1 MVDAMP
7 GTSKTGGDICDR
19 QRAEIGGQVVSGT
32 LSIQEAC
39 AQHQLSPELLLE
51 WVATFRQSS
60 LTAFDEQVRRT
71 LADQGVDV
79 STLTSAEFQG
89 DLDQFTI
96 ADLIQTLAFGQRD
109 AILTVAQAGSESRI
123 WCIGGEIAD
132 AECGKLTGIAAVY
145 RMLALEQGRV
155 RASFHRV
162 HRPRRVHASIMQ
174 VLLEGARRSDEC
186 RLLRAR
192 LGSGLYRPSPAA
204 ASTDLSRSAV
214 ESALLSLFE
223 APRDIV
229 AALAESTWGDLET
242 LTLIVK
248 LVAQGWLVPA
258 DEAHR
263 PAPERWPSPVN
274 SQPPIVLSLARLATQ
289 RPAPH
294 LRQGLV
300 LGLALCG
307 LALWLM
313 PRYLSAFRET
323 ELSLPVRPAAAPI
336 EPTALA
342 PMEPIELAP
351 IELAPIEPRAEPPSS
366 APALDPPRSTSS
378 PLARAVPRRRISRAS
393 AATPPAPSR
402 APGTAPVPAARADAT
417 SLGVEPRMQLIEA
430 RNPQMQIVE

>member
-7 GTSKTGGDICDR
+7 GTTKTGGDICDR
-19 QRAEIGGQVVSGT
+19 QRAEIAGQVVSGT

-89 DLDQFTI
+89 DLAQFTI

-109 AILTVAQAGSESRI
+109 AILTVAQAGRESSI

-162 HRPRRVHASIMQ
+162 RRPRRVDASTMQ
-174 VLLEGARRSDEC
+174 ILLEGARRSDEC
-186 RLLRAR
+186 LRLRAK
-192 LGSGLYRPSPAA
+192 LGSGLYRLSPAA
-204 ASTDLSRSAV
+204 ASTDRSRSAI

-223 APRDIV
+223 APRDIA

-242 LTLIVK
+242 LTLIVR
-248 LVAQGWLVPA
+248 LVAQEWLVPDVQA
-258 DEAHR
+258 PR
-263 PAPERWPSPVN
+263 PAAERQPSPVA
-274 SQPPIVLSLARLATQ
+274 SQPPIVLSLARRATQ

-300 LGLALCG
+300 LSLALCG
-307 LALWLM
+307 LALWLL

-323 ELSLPVRPAAAPI
+323 ELSLPMRPAAVPI
-336 EPTALA
+336 DRAALA
-342 PMEPIELAP
+342 PPVPVELAP
-351 IELAPIEPRAEPPSS
+351 SEPQAEPAPSS
-366 APALDPPRSTSS
+366 APAPDPPRST
-378 PLARAVPRRRISRAS
+378 PPFTRAAPRPPRRISRANA
-393 AATPPAPSR
+393 AATSLPAPNR
-402 APGTAPVPAARADAT
+402 TTVPATVSAARAGAT